1 MLTMHEPVNF
11 AVVERIRKHTLLSV
25 TDLCAM
31 LGVSRM
37 SYSRWM
43 RGGQPRP
50 DIAELINKKVRELSL
65 AIQED
70 DFPTPEIAALSRGER
85 LNRLLDLL
93 KKYQ

>member
-1 MLTMHEPVNF
+1 MRDGVNF
-11 AVVERIRKHTLLSV
+11 ELVERMRQHAMLSV
-25 TDLCAM
+25 AGMCAL

-43 RGGQPRP
+43 RGVQPRKAM
-50 DIAELINKKVRELSL
+50 AERINKQLQAVAL

-70 DFPTPEIAALSRGER
+70 DFPTPEVMQLSRGER